1 MNSLQISNLCFSYG
15 NNIDSY
21 HVFNNSNLT
30 VDNSRII
37 GLVGVNGCGKS
48 TLLKLIKGDLTAQ
61 QGSIRVCEKAVT
73 ELPNVSFITQQAIDN
88 IFPKLTV
95 FENYMLFHEKYYRSF
110 LLFDRKR
117 NRQSCLELIK
127 AAGMNL
133 EDKID
138 EQVRFLSGGQQQ
150 ALGIML
156 ACDMDSPVLLMD
168 EPTASLDVFV
178 AEKVLEIAIQEI
190 RKKEGLL
197 IFTSHNLHDII
208 KYTEHIIVMKKGG
221 EMKNLSNKNN
231 KLEINQIREMML
243 S

>member
-1 MNSLQISNLCFSYG
+1 MNSLDISNLCFSYG
-15 NNIDSY
+15 DSEESY
-21 HVFNNSNLT
+21 HVFQNSSLL
-30 VDNSRII
+30 VDDFRII
-37 GLVGVNGCGKS
+37 GLVGVNGSGKS
-48 TLLKLIKGDLTAQ
+48 TLLKLIKGDLKAQ
-61 QGSIRVCEKAVT
+61 NGSIKVCEKPVT

-95 FENYMLFHEKYYRSF
+95 FENYMLFHGKSDKSLRY
-110 LLFDRKR
+110 FDNKE
-117 NRQSCLELIK
+117 NRQSCLDVIT

-156 ACDMDSPVLLMD
+156 ACDMDSPILLMD

-190 RKKEGLL
+190 RNKKGLL
-197 IFTSHNLHDII
+197 IFTSHNLHDIL
-208 KYTEHIIVMKKGG
+208 KYTEHIIVIKKGG
-221 EMKNLSNKNN
+221 EMV
-231 KLEINQIREMML
+231 KLPNQYKKIDINQLRDMMIL
-243 S
+243 

>member
-15 NNIDSY
+15 NSTESY
-21 HVFNNSNLT
+21 HVFNNSNLS
-30 VDNSRII
+30 VDNCRII

-48 TLLKLIKGDLTAQ
+48 TLLKLIKGDLNAQ
-61 QGSIRVCEKAVT
+61 KGSIRVCEKDVK
-73 ELPNVSFITQQAIDN
+73 ELSNVSFITQQAIDN

-95 FENYMLFHEKYYRSF
+95 FENYILFHEKDSKSF
-110 LLFDRKR
+110 SVFDKKR
-117 NRQSCLELIK
+117 NRQSCRDLIK

-190 RKKEGLL
+190 RNKGGLL
-197 IFTSHNLHDII
+197 IFTSHNLHDIL
-208 KYTEHIIVMKKGG
+208 KYTEHIIVLKKGG
-221 EMKNLSNKNN
+221 EMSDHPNENNNLDITQ
-231 KLEINQIREMML
+231 LREMML
-243 S
+243 L